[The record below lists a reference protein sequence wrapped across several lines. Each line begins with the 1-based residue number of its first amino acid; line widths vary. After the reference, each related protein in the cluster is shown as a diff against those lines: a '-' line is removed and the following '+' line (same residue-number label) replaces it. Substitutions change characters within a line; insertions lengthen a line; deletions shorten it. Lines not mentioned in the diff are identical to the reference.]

1 LTFEAE
7 SSSDVELH
15 HLASIVGL
23 VAHLLLHL
31 GLVLLVLQ
39 EGQHLGVLLLE
50 ALHLQQVGLG
60 VISHSLFLLLDLFE
74 LRLGPLSFRA
84 CLHQQ

>member
-1 LTFEAE
+1 
-7 SSSDVELH
+7 
-15 HLASIVGL
+15 
-23 VAHLLLHL
+23 
-31 GLVLLVLQ
+31 
-39 EGQHLGVLLLE
+39 VLLLE

>member
-1 LTFEAE
+1 MQFQP
-7 SSSDVELH
+7 SDIELH
-15 HLASIVGL
+15 HLATVGRL
-23 VAHLLLHL
+23 VEHLLLLHL

-60 VISHSLFLLLDLFE
+60 VISHSLFLPLDLFE

>member
-1 LTFEAE
+1 MQFQP
-7 SSSDVELH
+7 SDIELH
-15 HLASIVGL
+15 HLANDGRL
-23 VAHLLLHL
+23 VEHLLLLHL

-74 LRLGPLSFRA
+74 LRLGPISFQA
-84 CLHQQ
+84 CLHQK